1 MKKHLKYTF
10 LICTI
15 ALFIGGCS
23 SDDGSVFDTP
33 IPDNT
38 GGEDGGDETEEPEVA
53 TIVFNEAVPSSNI
66 TTASASGEAGTTVTG
81 RVIFTSD
88 ATTQRRMYITQNYL
102 GQGEMPFS
110 SFDLVS
116 DDLTKALK
124 ADGSIDLDGATKKE
138 IDFSFPLPV
147 PDIENGEIVYSF
159 WTTTGKG
166 DFRDSEKRLALG
178 VGQITVTIGTGTNPA
193 AAVREFTDI
202 KLFAPAQD
210 GSTES
215 FFSLLNETVYRIDV
229 GPEFRAFW
237 DFGYYYGASGDSAG
251 DNASFA
257 STEQYDASFG
267 FDVEGLEPGAD
278 EENAATE
285 TLNQMFFST
294 SITIDATAFDAIAL
308 NSELD
313 FITSSSSQNITNLSV
328 GDVVEF
334 VDNYGKKGLIK
345 ITAIEPGFN
354 NNDFIEFD
362 VKIQP

>member
-1 MKKHLKYTF
+1 MRKHLKYTF

-15 ALFIGGCS
+15 ALFVGSCS

-33 IPDNT
+33 LPDDTT
-38 GGEDGGDETEEPEVA
+38 GDDGADDSDEPEVA
-53 TIVFNEAVPSSNI
+53 TIVFNEALPSVNI
-66 TTASASGEAGTTVTG
+66 TTASASGEAGTNVTG

-147 PDIENGEIVYSF
+147 PDIDNGEIVYTF

-178 VGQITVTIGTGTNPA
+178 AGQITVTVGSGANPA
-193 AAVREFTDI
+193 AAVREFNDV
-202 KLFAPAQD
+202 KLFAPD
-210 GSTES
+210 VNGNTET
-215 FFSLLNETVYRIDV
+215 FFSLLNETVYKINV

-237 DFGYYYGASGDSAG
+237 DFGYYYGASGVSAD

-278 EENAATE
+278 EENSATE
-285 TLNQMFFST
+285 TLNQMFFATST
-294 SITIDATAFDAIAL
+294 TTDATAFDAITLSGDISFTATP
-308 NSELD
+308 D
-313 FITSSSSQNITNLSV
+313 AQKITNLSV
-328 GDVVEF
+328 GDVIEF

-345 ITAIEPGFN
+345 VTAIQPGFGN
-354 NNDFIEFD
+354 ADFIEFD

>member
-1 MKKHLKYTF
+1 MRKHLKFTF

-15 ALFIGGCS
+15 ALFVGSCS
-23 SDDGSVFDTP
+23 SDDGSIFDTP

-38 GGEDGGDETEEPEVA
+38 GGEEEDDSEEPEVA

-66 TTASASGEAGTTVTG
+66 TTASASGEAGTNVTG

-102 GQGEMPFS
+102 GQGEMPF
-110 SFDLVS
+110 
-116 DDLTKALK
+116 
-124 ADGSIDLDGATKKE
+124 
-138 IDFSFPLPV
+138 
-147 PDIENGEIVYSF
+147 
-159 WTTTGKG
+159 
-166 DFRDSEKRLALG
+166 
-178 VGQITVTIGTGTNPA
+178 
-193 AAVREFTDI
+193 
-202 KLFAPAQD
+202 PAQD
-210 GSTES
+210 GTTES
-215 FFSLLNETVYRIDV
+215 FFSLLNETVYRINV

-267 FDVEGLEPGAD
+267 FAVEGLEPGAD

-285 TLNQMFFST
+285 TLNQMFFASST
-294 SITIDATAFDAIAL
+294 TIDAAAFDAITL
-308 NSELD
+308 NGELN
-313 FITSSSSQNITNLSV
+313 FIASSDAQKITNLSV

>member
-1 MKKHLKYTF
+1 MRKQLKYTF

-15 ALFIGGCS
+15 ALFIGSCS

-38 GGEDGGDETEEPEVA
+38 GGEEGGEEEEPEVA
-53 TIVFNEAVPSSNI
+53 TLVFNESNPSSNQI
-66 TTASASGEAGTTVTG
+66 SASANGEVGTTVPG

-88 ATTQRRMYITQNYL
+88 ATTQRRMYITQNIS

-110 SFDLVS
+110 AFDLVS
-116 DDLTKALK
+116 DDLDKALK
-124 ADGSIDLDGATKKE
+124 PDGSIDLDGATKKA
-138 IDFSFPLPV
+138 IDFTFALPV
-147 PDIENGEIVYSF
+147 PDIDNGEIVYTF

-166 DFRDSEKRLALG
+166 DFRDITKRLALG
-178 VGQITVTIGTGTNPA
+178 AGQITVTVGTGTNPTA
-193 AAVREFTDI
+193 EVREFTDI
-202 KLFAPAQD
+202 QLFAPAQD
-210 GSTES
+210 GTTES
-215 FFSLLNETVYRIDV
+215 FFSLLNETVYRINV

-237 DFGYYYGASGDSAG
+237 DFGYYYGASGNSAG

-267 FDVEGLEPGAD
+267 FPVEGLQPGED
-278 EENAATE
+278 EENSETE
-285 TLNQMFFST
+285 TLNQMFFASST
-294 SITIDATAFDAIAL
+294 TIDAAAFDAVTL
-308 NSELD
+308 SGELD
-313 FITSSSSQNITNLSV
+313 FIASSDSQTITNLSV

-345 ITAIEPGFN
+345 ITAIEAGFN

>member
-1 MKKHLKYTF
+1 MRKHLKFTF

-15 ALFIGGCS
+15 ALFVGSCS
-23 SDDGSVFDTP
+23 SDDGSIFDTP

-38 GGEDGGDETEEPEVA
+38 GGEEEDDSEEPEVA

-66 TTASASGEAGTTVTG
+66 TTASASGEAGTNVTG

-116 DDLTKALK
+116 
-124 ADGSIDLDGATKKE
+124 
-138 IDFSFPLPV
+138 
-147 PDIENGEIVYSF
+147 
-159 WTTTGKG
+159 
-166 DFRDSEKRLALG
+166 
-178 VGQITVTIGTGTNPA
+178 
-193 AAVREFTDI
+193 
-202 KLFAPAQD
+202 PAQD
-210 GSTES
+210 GTTES
-215 FFSLLNETVYRIDV
+215 FFSLLNETVYRINV

-267 FDVEGLEPGAD
+267 FAVEGLEPGAD

-285 TLNQMFFST
+285 TLNQMFFASST
-294 SITIDATAFDAIAL
+294 TIDAAAFDAITL
-308 NSELD
+308 NGELN
-313 FITSSSSQNITNLSV
+313 FIASSDAQKITNLSV